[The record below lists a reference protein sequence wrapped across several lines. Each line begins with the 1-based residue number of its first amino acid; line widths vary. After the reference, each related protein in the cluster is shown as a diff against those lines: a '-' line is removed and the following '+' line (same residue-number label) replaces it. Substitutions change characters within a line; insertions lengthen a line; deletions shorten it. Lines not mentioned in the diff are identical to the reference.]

1 MSILRR
7 LGGAL
12 RDISTQKRL
21 NESVALLKDVKV
33 YNAHGDSISTGGWR
47 TRILNTLEGD
57 TSFVSTS
64 GNMGTGQNNVPFTL
78 KKGIYYIATHV
89 PFYQTNNA
97 QHRLYNVT
105 TSSQVVLG
113 TSIYSYSSE
122 SNDINSES
130 HTIVDINGP
139 NEYRIEVKTEAGGRT
154 GTSFYTD
161 ASSLSVYSTVRI
173 FKLK

>member
-1 MSILRR
+1 MSILRK
-7 LGGAL
+7 LHGAL
-12 RDISTQKRL
+12 RDIDKQQRL
-21 NESVALLKDVKV
+21 NEKIALLKDVKN
-33 YNAHGDSISTGGWR
+33 YNTHGDGISTGGWR

-64 GNMGTGQNNVPFTL
+64 GNMGTEQNNITFTL
-78 KKGIYYIATHV
+78 EKGIYYIATHV

-113 TSIYSYSSE
+113 TSIYSYTSE

-130 HTIVDINGP
+130 H
-139 NEYRIEVKTEAGGRT
+139 
-154 GTSFYTD
+154 
-161 ASSLSVYSTVRI
+161 
-173 FKLK
+173 